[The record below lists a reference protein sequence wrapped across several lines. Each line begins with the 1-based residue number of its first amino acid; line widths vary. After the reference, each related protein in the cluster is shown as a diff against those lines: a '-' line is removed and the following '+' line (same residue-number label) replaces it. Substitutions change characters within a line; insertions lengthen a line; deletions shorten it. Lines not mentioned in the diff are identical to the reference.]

1 MKIAVLSDTHM
12 PKRAKLLPD
21 TVINEIKDTDMIIH
35 AGDWTSLEV
44 YEELK
49 RIAPVIGVY
58 GNVDPPEVQEFFEV
72 RKIVEVG
79 KIKIGII
86 HGHLGKKKTTPER
99 ALEAFQHEKMDIIT
113 FGHSHIPYLQ
123 THGETI
129 LFNPGSPTDKRFQP
143 KFSYGIITINE
154 GEPIEVKHVF
164 FPN

>member
-1 MKIAVLSDTHM
+1 MKIVVLSDTHM
-12 PKRAKLLPD
+12 PKRAKQLPD
-21 TVINEIKDTDMIIH
+21 TVINGIKDADMIIH

-58 GNVDPPEVQEFFEV
+58 GNVDPPEVREFFED
-72 RKIVEVG
+72 REIVEVG
-79 KIKIGII
+79 KIKIGLT
-86 HGHLGKKKTTPER
+86 HGHLGKKKKTPER

-143 KFSYGIITINE
+143 KFSYGIININE
-154 GEPIEVKHVF
+154 GKPIEGKHVF